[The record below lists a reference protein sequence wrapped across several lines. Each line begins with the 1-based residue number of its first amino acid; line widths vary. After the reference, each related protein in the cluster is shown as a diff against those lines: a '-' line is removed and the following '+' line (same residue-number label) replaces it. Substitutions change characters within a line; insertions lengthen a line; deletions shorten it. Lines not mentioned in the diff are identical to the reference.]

1 MKYSAVMKR
10 VDHNDIGRVLPF
22 PIYRSGFD
30 ALAQVGEGE
39 VRSVVMR
46 KDRNPKLHRLFMK
59 QIRVVVKNCPDI
71 EYITEDGDTIIA
83 PKWRSVDH
91 LVAAVKKALGHYDL
105 FQMLDGE
112 TVVVTRSI
120 SFEEMDDDEFK
131 DKIFEPA
138 QPLLSAESG
147 IPIEKLQDPEFLKN
161 Y

>member
-1 MKYSAVMKR
+1 MKYNAVMKR

-22 PIYRSGFD
+22 PMYRSGFD

-59 QIRVVVKNCPDI
+59 QIRVVVANCP
-71 EYITEDGDTIIA
+71 EIA
-83 PKWRSVDH
+83 PGVPKWKSVDH
-91 LVAAVKKALGHYDL
+91 LLAAIKKALGHYDL

-131 DKIFEPA
+131 DKIFDPA

-147 IPIEKLQDPEFLKN
+147 IPIDKLQDPEFLKN

>member
-59 QIRVVVKNCPDI
+59 QIRVVVANCPEI
-71 EYITEDGDTIIA
+71 SPGV
-83 PKWRSVDH
+83 PKWKSVDH
-91 LVAAVKKALGHYDL
+91 LLAAIKKALGHYDL

-120 SFEEMDDDEFK
+120 SFEEMDDDEFNE
-131 DKIFEPA
+131 KIFEPA

-147 IPIEKLQDPEFLKN
+147 IPIERLQDPEFLKN